1 MSSVAMHCAFCGF
14 RVQLCFRACEL
25 PSKCPVSGGDGAPRT
40 TCRLFDFWKM
50 NWHYLFGSSVSD
62 CPIDP
67 LSSPRSLL
75 HNSTHGKRLA
85 EHVVSQDGASVQGD
99 ALQAGCDG
107 CQEASCTDGGLLVS
121 RASALSCNPLTGQG
135 SQTRKSSPTPKS
147 SPQPRNTPAPKSQLK
162 NFSYFPLKPAPKSAF
177 KVPPKSA
184 TKVAIFSC
192 A

>member
-1 MSSVAMHCAFCGF
+1 MTQYLFTRTLSRAMSSVAMHWAFCGF

-62 CPIDP
+62 CPIGP

-107 CQEASCTDGGLLVS
+107 CQEVGRGRLRRPPALVEASWSPGLLPS
-121 RASALSCNPLTGQG
+121 L
-135 SQTRKSSPTPKS
+135 
-147 SPQPRNTPAPKSQLK
+147 
-162 NFSYFPLKPAPKSAF
+162 
-177 KVPPKSA
+177 
-184 TKVAIFSC
+184 AIP
-192 A
+192 